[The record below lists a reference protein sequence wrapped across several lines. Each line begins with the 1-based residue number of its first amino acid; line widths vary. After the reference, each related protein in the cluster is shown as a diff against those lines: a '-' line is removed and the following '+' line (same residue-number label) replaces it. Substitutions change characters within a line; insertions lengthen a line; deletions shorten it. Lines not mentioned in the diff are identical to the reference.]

1 MNGTQ
6 WSGGVNP
13 AIRRFPVTGLPA
25 RGPRAHIAGM
35 VLRTAGRLPGMVA
48 LLAFLA
54 TGAARAQGLHL
65 IPGIPEIPDED
76 LADVAV
82 AVVDRPDPV
91 IYYNPARF
99 QRYGPDLST
108 FFLAHEYGHIAMRH
122 TRAGLDTLDQADRE
136 AAQRIQE
143 LDADCYAAVAIGAEH
158 RAAIDAAIRFFT
170 RLGPFRFDAVHPTG
184 SERVQ
189 RLMACLPPPPGL
201 GRLDRSGETGIE
213 TGPVSGEPRMI
224 QVRFGVAS
232 LGRLESGR
240 DVELWIDG
248 QLKAS
253 FSNRR
258 SPMLVD
264 LSDLAPGLHS
274 YRIRMDIYSFDALS
288 QFERM
293 GSVEG
298 RGHIALKGGD
308 AFLVDWVPG
317 SSPWLE
323 EVEPGSF
330 SGC

>member
-6 WSGGVNP
+6 RSGGVNP
-13 AIRRFPVTGLPA
+13 ARTRFPVTGLPE
-25 RGPRAHIAGM
+25 RGPRGDIASM
-35 VLRTAGRLPGMVA
+35 LRRPAVRLPGMVA
-48 LLAFLA
+48 LLALLS

-65 IPGIPEIPDED
+65 IPGIAEIPDDD

-108 FFLAHEYGHIAMRH
+108 FFLAHEYGHIALHH

-136 AAQRIQE
+136 AAQQVQE
-143 LDADCYAAVAIGAEH
+143 LDADCYAAAAIGTEH
-158 RAAIDAAIRFFT
+158 RAAIEAAIRFFT

-189 RLMACLPPPPGL
+189 RLMACLPPPQGL
-201 GRLDRSGETGIE
+201 GLLDRGGETGVE
-213 TGPVSGEPRMI
+213 TGPVSGEPRLV

-232 LGRLESGR
+232 LGLLESGR
-240 DVELWIDG
+240 DIELWIDG
-248 QLKAS
+248 QLRGR

-258 SPMLVD
+258 APTVVD
-264 LSDLAPGLHS
+264 LSDVSPGLHS
-274 YRIRMDIYSFDALS
+274 YRVRMDIYSLDALS
-288 QFERM
+288 QFERV

-317 SSPWLE
+317 RSPWLE

-330 SGC
+330 PGC